1 VCAVGAVR
9 RNPVSIGFH
18 SRGPF
23 TRLIE
28 PPKCIDIANKPLE
41 EEEEED
47 NKNKHF
53 LLLVPNPISFE
64 KPYGG
69 I

>member
-1 VCAVGAVR
+1 MYRHRKQA
-9 RNPVSIGFH
+9 
-18 SRGPF
+18 
-23 TRLIE
+23 
-28 PPKCIDIANKPLE
+28 KPLE

-47 NKNKHF
+47 NKNKHI